1 MYQPINIQP
10 LLLSSL
16 LLFGSFTHA
25 NTSSAIEPVQDR
37 VLSNFIHNALVTHPV
52 ILAEMAAVEAR
63 KAEQR
68 AAGRAVYNPELELDA
83 ESATDDTF
91 SIGVN
96 QTIDFGNKRSA
107 RKKIATS
114 KHTLSKTRL
123 TAVKNNVCVNLLK
136 ALAEFHSAANQL
148 RLADSRLQIVAEF
161 ADLAERKYRAG
172 DLSQTEASLASLSL
186 IQAKIDVATQRSVFA
201 EAEQSLRLQ
210 SQVLTVSNWPQLPT
224 DLPSLTADL
233 LDTNQLVATLP
244 EVLAAQNEIA
254 VSAGR
259 IDLRQRERKPDPTI
273 GLRGGEEG
281 SDTLVGIN
289 LSIPL
294 FVRNSFD
301 AEVAMAQAEQLE
313 AEYRY
318 QNILNSAHTRLLA
331 ATTRFQSTRNAW
343 ITWQESGQVGHE
355 KQTNLLKRLWEAGE
369 LSTTDYLVQLNQI
382 LDMQASATE
391 LRHQLWRAWFDWLTT
406 SGEVSHWLGLG
417 E

>member
-1 MYQPINIQP
+1 MYQPIKIQT
-10 LLLSSL
+10 LLLNSL

-25 NTSSAIEPVQDR
+25 STANPIEPIQDH
-37 VLSNFIHNALVTHPV
+37 VLSNFIQNALLTHPL

-63 KAEQR
+63 KVEQR
-68 AAGRAVYNPELELDA
+68 AAGKAIYNPELELDA
-83 ESATDDTF
+83 ESASDDTF
-91 SIGVN
+91 SIGLN

-107 RKKIATS
+107 RKKAATS
-114 KHTLSKTRL
+114 QHTLSKTRL
-123 TAVKNNVCVNLLK
+123 AAVKNNVSVKLLN
-136 ALAEFHSAANQL
+136 ALAEFHSAANQV
-148 RLADSRLQIVAEF
+148 RLADSRLQIIAEF

-186 IQAKIDVATQRSVFA
+186 AQAHIDVATQKSVFA

-210 SQVLTVSNWPQLPT
+210 SQVLTASSWPQLPT
-224 DLPSLTADL
+224 DLPSVTSDL
-233 LDTNQLVATLP
+233 LDANQLVATLP
-244 EVLAAQNEIA
+244 EVQAAQNEIA
-254 VSAGR
+254 VFTDR

-294 FVRNSFD
+294 FVRNNFD
-301 AEVAMAQAEQLE
+301 AEVAVAQSEQL
-313 AEYRY
+313 AAQYRY
-318 QNILNSAHTRLLA
+318 KNILYSAHTRLVA
-331 ATTRFQSTRNAW
+331 ATTRFQSTRDAW
-343 ITWQESGQVGHE
+343 ISWQDSGQVEYG
-355 KQTNLLKRLWEAGE
+355 KQINLLKRLWEAGE

-382 LDMQASATE
+382 LDMQASVTE

-406 SGEVSHWLGLG
+406 SGAISHWLGLG